1 MRDVKRIK
9 PFMDKLTKE
18 WEKYPDLR
26 FVQFVNLIFDN
37 AEHDPFYYEEKD
49 TLKLMELSSGMQKRY
64 HHDPNI

>member
-26 FVQFVNLIFDN
+26 FIQFVNLIFDN
-37 AEHDPFYYEEKD
+37 AEYDPFYYEEKD
-49 TLKLMELSSGMQKRY
+49 ILKLLAHTVEYFEEKEVSE
-64 HHDPNI
+64 